1 MTRSI
6 DSRRKSPKGAEGAGS
21 PERKRDQPIAASG
34 RAFAQILT
42 VKELAAHLRVHP
54 NTIYRYA
61 KRGQI
66 PCFRVGDEWRFN
78 LEVIERWLQGQKDP
92 WKQ

>member
-1 MTRSI
+1 MN
-6 DSRRKSPKGAEGAGS
+6 PA
-21 PERKRDQPIAASG
+21 PSG
-34 RAFAQILT
+34 RPVAQILT

-61 KRGQI
+61 KRGTI

-78 LEVIERWLQGQKDP
+78 YEVIERWLQEQKEP
-92 WKQ
+92 WKE

>member
-1 MTRSI
+1 MTRPT
-6 DSRRKSPKGAEGAGS
+6 DPGKRSPKSGAAAGK
-21 PERKRDQPIAASG
+21 PERERDVPAAAPG
-34 RAFAQILT
+34 RPVAQILT

-61 KRGQI
+61 KRGRI

-78 LEVIERWLQGQKDP
+78 FEVIERWLQEQKDP